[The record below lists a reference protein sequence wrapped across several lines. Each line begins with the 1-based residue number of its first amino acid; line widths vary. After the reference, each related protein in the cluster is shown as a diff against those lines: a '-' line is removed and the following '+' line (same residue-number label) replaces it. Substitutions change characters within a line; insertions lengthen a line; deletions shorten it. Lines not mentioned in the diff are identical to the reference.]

1 MAKFA
6 PPIDRTSRSSVEAH
20 LNFRAVAEP
29 DAFLALFP
37 HRFDYIY
44 APHPEPGHRPQWQTE
59 SRHPLSDRLIQQGQY
74 LFGVRFGP
82 KTKYCLLDIDIHSA
96 YHPQQDP
103 LAIARIVAALEPL
116 GLVTYVGCTSSYSQ
130 GLHLYFPF
138 AHAQSSWELA
148 LAVATLLDN
157 AGFKRL
163 PGQLEVFPNPKPY
176 TVEGKPSLFN
186 AHRLPL
192 QTGSYLVNQ
201 DFQPVWSSPQIFQ
214 QQWQQAS
221 ARNDLNPSTLKQ
233 IVKQAK
239 RCCYRISGK
248 ADKFINDLN
257 AEIEPGWTGPGQTN
271 YLLGRI
277 TMRAYIFHHLIE
289 GGPPLTG
296 QALVNQIVQTARSLP
311 GYYDWCRHTHE
322 IEQRAE
328 EWARCI
334 EQSHYFHY
342 GTTQGKYKTKLVLT
356 PELEP
361 AATHLPSWNQQQA
374 ASARERIKYAIADL
388 LEKGCLPS
396 QTTARFKRLTEYG
409 IGGGSLYRHRD
420 LWHPDHLAPSE
431 TQADGANS
439 TSLFSSPGGNPAPNT
454 VFNDR
459 LLAPEDTAGGNGLV
473 LESLTTVLPTVEL
486 SMPIVQPQ
494 TAVSGACET
503 DVTSLVAAQVDPTC
517 LEVES
522 VIVES
527 VIVESVTVQSTTEA
541 AQRFGQTVWITQ
553 QAVDT
558 PPLRCWV
565 TWAGICGL
573 IAFISGSAL
582 DDFYRT
588 MRDSVPWRN

>member
-1 MAKFA
+1 MAKLA
-6 PPIDRTSRSSVEAH
+6 SPIDRTTKSSVEAH
-20 LNFRAVAEP
+20 LDFRAVAEP

-82 KTKYCLLDIDIHSA
+82 KTKYCLLDIDAHSA

-138 AHAQSSWELA
+138 AQAQSSWELA

-176 TVEGKPSLFN
+176 VVESKPSLFN

-192 QTGSYLVNQ
+192 QAGSYLVNQ
-201 DFQPVWSSPQIFQ
+201 DFQPIWSSPQIFQ
-214 QQWQQAS
+214 QQWQQAA
-221 ARNDLNPSTLKQ
+221 ARNDLTPSTLKQ

-311 GYYDWCRHTHE
+311 GYHDWCRHIHE

-342 GTTQGKYKTKLVLT
+342 GTARGKYNTKQVLI
-356 PELEP
+356 PELES
-361 AATHLPSWNQQQA
+361 AAAHLPSWNQQQV

-420 LWHPDHLAPSE
+420 LWHPNHLATSYPEPQSN
-431 TQADGANS
+431 DANS
-439 TSLFSSPGGNPAPNT
+439 TSLFPSADGNSMPDNT
-454 VFNDR
+454 FGDR
-459 LLAPEDTAGGNGLV
+459 LVAMEDAAGGNGLM
-473 LESLTTVLPTVEL
+473 LENLTTVLTTVEL
-486 SMPIVQPQ
+486 SPPIIQPQ
-494 TAVSGACET
+494 PAASDDACKT
-503 DVTSLVAAQVDPTC
+503 DVTSRVAVQAGSTC
-517 LEVES
+517 PEVES
-522 VIVES
+522 VM
-527 VIVESVTVQSTTEA
+527 VESVTVQSTTEV
-541 AQRFGQTVWITQ
+541 AQLSGRTMR

-558 PPLRCWV
+558 PPLRHWV
-565 TWAGICGL
+565 TWAAICGL

-582 DDFYRT
+582 DDFCWT
-588 MRDSVPWRN
+588 MRNGVPWRN